1 MKPEFIG
8 ISIAGLL
15 IGYKAC
21 VYCSAL
27 YQLKKEKRK
36 KIVDFQKVVEYKE
49 KVGDK

>member
-1 MKPEFIG
+1 MKPEFVG

-21 VYCSAL
+21 VYCNAL

-36 KIVDFQKVVEYKE
+36 KVVDFQKVSEYKE
-49 KVGDK
+49 KVGNK